1 MRFFCTL
8 RWHFDFSF
16 QVSTT
21 GIADILLVFPGQI
34 LLLCGL
40 PHQKQ
45 NLSMLYAILRNPNF
59 TSALFIPMVLRMRFP
74 ARCVMLPNTCSIL
87 ERVLALVR
95 FPCFSHEVRGCPL
108 YPSML
113 GFVKLLLQLFPVFLY
128 LKRNSPYLCSH
139 RCRLLPKSKLIV
151 PLFLFLKRHFLAL
164 HTGCG

>member
-1 MRFFCTL
+1 MLFLTETPFVSIWKSPNEIFLYITLAFWLPFFKSPRL
-8 RWHFDFSF
+8 KQPIFYSF
-16 QVSTT
+16 FLSKSSFYAVCL
-21 GIADILLVFPGQI
+21 IK
-34 LLLCGL
+34 
-40 PHQKQ
+40 KQ

-113 GFVKLLLQLFPVFLY
+113 GFVKLLLQLFPVFFIFEAQF
-128 LKRNSPYLCSH
+128 S
-139 RCRLLPKSKLIV
+139 LPM
-151 PLFLFLKRHFLAL
+151 
-164 HTGCG
+164 